1 VTDSSVIYARNPDFI
16 FRKVVEE
23 MILVPIVQDVARMD
37 FVFALNDVGA
47 TIWQQLETPQT
58 RESLTRAILSEYDA
72 EPEVIEA
79 DLEKFLREM
88 LEIGAVNEV
97 E

>member
-58 RESLTRAILSEYDA
+58 RENLTQALTSEYDA
-72 EPEVIEA
+72 EPEVIDA
-79 DLEKFLREM
+79 DLGKFLREM

>member
-1 VTDSSVIYARNPDFI
+1 
-16 FRKVVEE
+16 
-23 MILVPIVQDVARMD
+23 MD

>member
-1 VTDSSVIYARNPDFI
+1 MSDNSVTYARNPDFI

-23 MILVPIVQDVARMD
+23 MILVPIVQDVANMD

-58 RESLTRAILSEYDA
+58 HENLTQAVLTEYDA
-72 EPEVIEA
+72 EPDVINK
-79 DLEKFLREM
+79 DLENFLREM
-88 LEIGAVNEV
+88 LEIGAINEV

>member
-1 VTDSSVIYARNPDFI
+1 MTDNNVTYARNPDFI

-23 MILVPIVQDVARMD
+23 MILVPIVQDVVNMD
-37 FVFALNDVGA
+37 FVLALNDVGA

-58 RESLTRAILSEYDA
+58 RENFTRAILSEYNA

-79 DLEKFLREM
+79 DLEYFLRE
-88 LEIGAVNEV
+88 LFEFGAIKEV

>member
-1 VTDSSVIYARNPDFI
+1 MTDSSVIYARNPDFI

-37 FVFALNDVGA
+37 FVFALDDVGA